1 MSTEDKSLHFIEQII
16 EENITDGFPKDKLR
30 FRFPPEP
37 NGYLHIGHAKSICLQ
52 FGLGLRYNAPVNL
65 RFDDTN
71 PAKEEQEYVDAIK
84 DDLQWLG
91 FKWDEEHYASDYFQQ
106 LYDWAIVLINKG
118 KAYVDSQSSE
128 DMATQ
133 KGTPTQPGVDGPYRN
148 RSIEEN
154 LSLFEG
160 MKNGDFPEGTHVL
173 RAKIDMKSTNMLM
186 RDPLMYRILHR
197 HHHRTGN
204 DWKIYPMYD
213 YAHGESDYI
222 EQISHSI
229 CTLEFV
235 MHRELY
241 NWFLDQIYDNSLVRP
256 HQYEFARLNLNYTVM
271 SKRKLLQLVQD
282 KVVNGWD
289 DPRMPTIS
297 GLRRRGYTANA
308 IRKFCDTI
316 GVAKRENVIDVSL
329 LEFCLREDLN
339 KTAPRVMAVLDPI
352 KVIITNYP
360 EGKEESLDA
369 ENNQEDETAG
379 FRKVPFS
386 RELYIE
392 REDFLEVAPAKF
404 FRLSIGNEVR
414 LKNAYIIKG
423 ESVVKDNEGNITEIH
438 VSYDTDSLS
447 GSGSEASK
455 RKVAGTLH
463 WVSIA
468 HAIPAE
474 VRVYDRLFIDEAPD
488 SHKEKNFL
496 DFMNQNSLEIVT
508 GYVEPSL
515 VSAEIDNKFQFQRL
529 GYFNVDKDSTA
540 LKLVFN
546 KTVGLKDAWEERGK
560 KELNSINNSLKEI
573 NKYFKVATKPERLEI
588 ESAIGETIGAIANY
602 SLLQN
607 SFKKNI
613 NNNKASLLFA
623 NFILKYSSLKEAD
636 FDQEDLSKLYLMS
649 LRSESTFVRSKTLLN
664 LRDLEYDEIF
674 RNSFKDEI
682 LRLKSNPT
690 KSTTERETEILE
702 QVLNQ
707 L

>member
-1 MSTEDKSLHFIEQII
+1 MATEEKSLNFIEQII
-16 EENITDGFPKDKLR
+16 EENLANGFPQDQLR

-84 DDLQWLG
+84 EDLQWLG
-91 FKWDEEHYASDYFQQ
+91 FQWAEEHYASDYFQQ
-106 LYDWAIVLINKG
+106 LYDWAVKMIKDG

-133 KGTPTQPGVDGPYRN
+133 KGTPTEPGVDGPYRN
-148 RSIEEN
+148 RSVEEN

-160 MKNGDFPEGTHVL
+160 MKMGDFPEGSHVL
-173 RAKIDMKSTNMLM
+173 RAKIDMSSTNMLM
-186 RDPLMYRILHR
+186 RDPLIYRVLHR

-213 YAHGESDYI
+213 FAHGESDYI
-222 EQISHSI
+222 EQVSHSI

-241 NWFLDQIYDNSLVRP
+241 NWFLDQIYDDTKVRP

-282 KVVNGWD
+282 KIVVGWD

-297 GLRRRGYTANA
+297 GLRRRGYTPNS
-308 IRKFCDTI
+308 IRRFCENI
-316 GVAKRENVIDVSL
+316 GVAKRENIIDFSL
-329 LEFCLREDLN
+329 LEFCLRDDLN
-339 KTAPRVMAVLDPI
+339 KTAPRVMAVLDPV
-352 KVIITNYP
+352 KVVITNYP
-360 EGKEESLDA
+360 EGNVELLDA

-386 RELYIE
+386 REIYIE
-392 REDFLEVAPAKF
+392 REDFLEVAPPKF
-404 FRLSIGNEVR
+404 FRLSLGNEVR
-414 LKNAYIIKG
+414 LKNSYIIKG
-423 ESVVKDNEGNITEIH
+423 ESVIKDELGNITEIH
-438 VSYDTDSLS
+438 VTYDEDSRS
-447 GSGSEASK
+447 GSGSEASQ

-474 VRVYDRLFIDEAPD
+474 VRLYDRLFIDEAPD

-496 DFMNQNSLEIVT
+496 DFMNANSLNVT
-508 GYVEPSL
+508 TAYLEPSL
-515 VSAEIDNKFQFQRL
+515 ATVKIGDQFQFQRL
-529 GYFNVDKDSTA
+529 GYFAVDKDSTSS
-540 LKLVFN
+540 KLVFN
-546 KTVGLKDAWEERGK
+546 KTVGLKDAWEEKGK
-560 KELNSINNSLKEI
+560 KEINSINNSLKEI
-573 NKYFKVATKPERLEI
+573 NKYFKVATKPERLAI
-588 ESAIGETIGAIANY
+588 ETAIGETLAGISNY

-607 SFKKNI
+607 SFAKNI
-613 NNNKASLLFA
+613 NNNKASLLFS
-623 NFILKYSSLKEAD
+623 NLILKYANLKPKDIDNEI
-636 FDQEDLSKLYLMS
+636 LSKLYLMS
-649 LRSESTFVRSKTLLN
+649 LRSESTFVRCKALLN
-664 LRDLEYDEIF
+664 LRDFQDHSEII
-674 RNSFKDEI
+674 NLVKDDI
-682 LRLKSNPT
+682 LKLKSNPL
-690 KSTTERETEILE
+690 KSSTEREAEILE
-702 QVLNQ
+702 QVINKF
-707 L
+707 